1 MLSSLE
7 ACATLTFWPSRET
20 KISLMRQKVDKY
32 TTDKCLFD
40 CDNKVTKGGEDE
52 QQTKITM
59 MKVRQKEAKYIIYN
73 IKCAIEGET
82 KRQSPE
88 IAAE

>member
-1 MLSSLE
+1 MLISISTIIFTKSETEMLSSLE
-7 ACATLTFWPSRET
+7 ARATLTFWPSRET

-40 CDNKVTKGGEDE
+40 CDNKVTKGRRDE

-59 MKVRQKEAKYIIYN
+59 MKVRQKGAKY
-73 IKCAIEGET
+73 T
-82 KRQSPE
+82 KVG
-88 IAAE
+88 

>member
-1 MLSSLE
+1 MLISISPVSSIIFTKSETEMLSSLE
-7 ACATLTFWPSRET
+7 ARTTLTFWPSRET

-40 CDNKVTKGGEDE
+40 CDNKVTKGGGE

-59 MKVRQKEAKYIIYN
+59 MKLRQREPN
-73 IKCAIEGET
+73 I
-82 KRQSPE
+82 
-88 IAAE
+88 